1 MHGSF
6 GVGPLAS
13 RQELCVSCYKPET
26 THGMI
31 VVGDID
37 WLAASLNVWAG
48 LPMEDAKGTAEEIY
62 SDHEATPQQRNQTIV
77 RLCQS
82 CAKKTGVPVHNIN
95 EIHEGA
101 ELRAVIQPEDM

>member
-1 MHGSF
+1 M
-6 GVGPLAS
+6 
-13 RQELCVSCYKPET
+13 CISCYKPET

-31 VVGDID
+31 VWATSTGWRV
-37 WLAASLNVWAG
+37 LNVG
-48 LPMEDAKGTAEEIY
+48 RVPMEAKGTAEEIY
-62 SDHEATPQQRNQTIV
+62 SDHEATPQQRNLTIV